1 MQRLILNEFS
11 VYLQQRPGELA
22 GVLDAAKAAG
32 VRVFSVSTTEYQDR
46 GCVRL
51 LGTPEAA
58 LRQMCESL
66 VDAGIGPVVEAP
78 VVVVGVEDKPAAIR
92 DLSVMMADNRINI
105 RYCYLIPGVQ
115 GIEPTIEGPVCVFRF
130 DEHEK
135 SIEQYRA
142 HPYLIKDYPADFIND
157 LLRYGGSLLYYD
169 EFEPVDSSWQM
180 SFPKPACASVP
191 GKSTAA

>member
-32 VRVFSVSTTEYQDR
+32 VTVFSVSTTEYQDR

-51 LGTPEAA
+51 LGTPETA

-78 VVVVGVEDKPAAIR
+78 VVAVGVEGKPAAIR

-105 RYCYLIPGVQ
+105 RYCYLIPTVD
-115 GIEPTIEGPVCVFRF
+115 GIGGPVCIFRF
-130 DEHEK
+130 DEHDE
-135 SIEQYRA
+135 A
-142 HPYLIKDYPADFIND
+142 LTLIDEADWPSVD
-157 LLRYGGSLLYYD
+157 PVEDAGDGSD
-169 EFEPVDSSWQM
+169 GAES
-180 SFPKPACASVP
+180 
-191 GKSTAA
+191 AA